1 MYFPPILHYLLYYF
15 KHIGKHMT
23 KSESARTENMYNF
36 ANQHQQDTNIKKL
49 IQYNLSETIVTFDIC
64 PRACSTCFMQRRE
77 VDLDRD

>member
-36 ANQHQQDTNIKKL
+36 AIQHQQDTNIKKL
-49 IQYNLSETIVTFDIC
+49 IQYNLSETIVS
-64 PRACSTCFMQRRE
+64 PLSE
-77 VDLDRD
+77 KGDLGDR